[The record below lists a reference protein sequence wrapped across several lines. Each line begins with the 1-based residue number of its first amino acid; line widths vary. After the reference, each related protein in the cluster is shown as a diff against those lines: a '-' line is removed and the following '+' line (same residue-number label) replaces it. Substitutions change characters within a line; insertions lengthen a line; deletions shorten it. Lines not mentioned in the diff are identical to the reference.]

1 MKITAA
7 STKISAAIFDMDGL
21 LIDSERMSLACWHDA
36 ARELGYHIDE
46 QIPLG
51 MIGMH
56 SSKTEAY
63 LRAQLGEPFPVLALR
78 ARTHEIYLER
88 SQAAIDLRPGVIEL
102 LDYLGERKIPCAVAT
117 STRRSIAI
125 HHLEITQL
133 LPYFQFAVC
142 GDEITHPKPA
152 PDIYLK
158 VIAKLNVA
166 AAECVVF
173 EDSNFGAQA
182 GHAAGCRVLMVP
194 DLRPALAETQA
205 LGLEIVD
212 SLHAAKAR
220 LVAEQRPRTSINFY

>member
-1 MKITAA
+1 MKITA
-7 STKISAAIFDMDGL
+7 SRTKITAAIFDMDGL

-36 ARELGYHIDE
+36 ALELGHNISE
-46 QIPLG
+46 HIPLG

-56 SSKTEAY
+56 SSKTEHY
-63 LRAQLGEPFPVLALR
+63 LRSALGDNFPVAALR

-88 SQAAIDLRPGVIEL
+88 SHTAIDLRPGVIEL
-102 LDYLGERKIPCAVAT
+102 LDYLKQQTIPCAVAT

-125 HHLEITQL
+125 HHLETTQL

-158 VIAKLNVA
+158 AIAQLKA
-166 AAECVVF
+166 QASECIVF

-182 GHAAGCRVLMVP
+182 GHAAGCRVFMVP
-194 DLRPALAETQA
+194 DLRPPLPETQA
-205 LGLEIVD
+205 LGLEIID
-212 SLHAAKAR
+212 SLHQAKAI
-220 LVAEQRPRTSINFY
+220 LAAEHA